1 MLMLL
6 QNYRKLL
13 KLFEFEEFSQAIYT
27 NKQEFFISRGMDR
40 SVKLYIYDHKY
51 ADDQYQLQNKLSI
64 LTHPAA
70 GKSYLIM
77 HCKNKANVLN

>member
-1 MLMLL
+1 
-6 QNYRKLL
+6 
-13 KLFEFEEFSQAIYT
+13 
-27 NKQEFFISRGMDR
+27 MDR

-51 ADDQYQLQNKLSI
+51 ADNQYQLQNKLSI

-77 HCKNKANVLN
+77 HCKKQSKCP